1 MQEVNNIQQKAISGA
16 RYNNSE
22 IMKKVTSLK
31 EKMTEFRREQ
41 VRSADMYDK
50 KTQELEE
57 NKDRRAAYIV
67 AAINLKNE
75 ALQWYAAA
83 VAGGAAVYMLKFFA
97 NDGLYPLQRSDF
109 DGNNDLGL
117 DEKKEQEM
125 QFHEVLRMFGNL
137 ETLFTE
143 LQASLKLIKEFLNV
157 DESDEI
163 HKSIPELWQKQQDE
177 LVNQLEQ
184 IRVDQK
190 IDQKL
195 GVERDKMFNAEDED

>member
-57 NKDRRAAYIV
+57 NKVRRAAYIV